1 MTLAEIDEL
10 AKQYYYNLEPEKAL
24 LCYAD
29 AFSQYPDLALA
40 YNNYG
45 RILSEMD
52 RPDRA
57 CTFLK
62 LAIEL
67 DPEERIAPLNL
78 SSAYLKQ
85 GDCVNGWEQFE
96 SRWRFKHHEH
106 LLTTYTEPR
115 WEGEYIEGKKLLVT
129 CEEGDGDN
137 IQFIRFVNTLTDM
150 NIEVIIQTEP
160 QLKRLLTSSFP
171 SLTVIDNTEQPP
183 EFDYWIP
190 ILSIPGVLK
199 ITYDNLPKSTKYL
212 TPSKKTISKWKK
224 IVGKKE
230 KSRVGFC
237 WDGRTKNYPFE
248 KITELVQLNN
258 QYEWINLQ
266 QRYVPEQRLVMDR
279 LGIKDYFNDIQDWE
293 DTSGLLYHIDAIV
306 SIDTGLIH
314 LAGSMNI
321 PSCLMLDKY
330 ATCWRWLMHRTD
342 SPWYDSIR
350 IFKQS
355 TVRGYD
361 EQLVGIHQYLQDL
374 KPKK

>member
-1 MTLAEIDEL
+1 MTLAELDEL

-24 LCYAD
+24 LCYAE

-52 RPDRA
+52 RPDRG

-67 DPEERIAPLNL
+67 DPEERVGPLNL
-78 SSAYLKQ
+78 ASAYLKQ
-85 GDCVNGWEQFE
+85 GDCVRGWEQFE

-106 LLTTYTEPR
+106 LLTSYTEPR
-115 WEGEYIEGKKLLVT
+115 WEGEPIEGKRLLVT

-137 IQFIRFVNTLTDM
+137 IQFIRFVKTLTDM

-160 QLKRLLTSSFP
+160 QLKRLFTSSFP
-171 SLTVIDNTEQPP
+171 SNVVISNIELAP

-190 ILSIPGVLK
+190 ILSIPKVLK
-199 ITYDNLPKSTKYL
+199 ITYDNLPISTQYL
-212 TPSKKTISKWKK
+212 NPNKKTISKWKK

-230 KSRVGFC
+230 KLRVGFC
-237 WDGRTKNYPFE
+237 WEGRTKKYPFE
-248 KITELVQLNN
+248 KIIELIQANSDID
-258 QYEWINLQ
+258 WITLQ
-266 QRYVPEQRLVMDR
+266 QRYTSDEKIILDR
-279 LGIKDYFNDIQDWE
+279 LGVKDYFNQIQDWE
-293 DTSGLLYHIDAIV
+293 DTSGLLHYIDIVV

-330 ATCWRWLMHRTD
+330 ATCWRWLMHRID
-342 SPWYDSIR
+342 SPWYNSIQ
-350 IFKQS
+350 IFKQK

-361 EQLVGIHQYLQDL
+361 EQLINIHNHLQGY